1 MEAHMALGDD
11 HRDLDHVGL
20 VVGRV
25 PVEHALQVERIPIR
39 EVPGHGV
46 IAAGLT
52 PPVAAVDHRDRAHF
66 LVAVVKRDEG
76 GQHRVRGRG

>member
-11 HRDLDHVGL
+11 HRDLHHVGV

-25 PVEHALQVERIPIR
+25 PAEDGLQVARIPVR

-66 LVAVVKRDEG
+66 LVAVVKGDEG
-76 GQHRVRGRG
+76 GQHRVRYRG